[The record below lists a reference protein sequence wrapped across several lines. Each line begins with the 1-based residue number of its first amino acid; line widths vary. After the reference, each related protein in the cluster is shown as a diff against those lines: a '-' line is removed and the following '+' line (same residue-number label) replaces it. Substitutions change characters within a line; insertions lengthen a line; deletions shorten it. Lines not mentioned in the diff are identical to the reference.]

1 MTLLDRVLRS
11 DAMSAEVS
19 EANHDLIPSSDASGK
34 AKNDGDKTWVNELDG
49 LLGRVSEDSTR
60 EIASLKDDFNGL
72 QKKLEN
78 DLDRIKQDVA
88 EYSELTQAVTELT
101 AVLSENMEKVR
112 RVSRQVHDFPRPSP
126 SPSLAPDISDGD
138 GREKRVGA
146 VIE

>member
-1 MTLLDRVLRS
+1 
-11 DAMSAEVS
+11 MSAEAS
-19 EANHDLIPSSDASGK
+19 KANHDLIPSSDASSK
-34 AKNDGDKTWVNELDG
+34 TKNDGNSTWVSELDG

-101 AVLSENMEKVR
+101 AVLSENMKKVQSV
-112 RVSRQVHDFPRPSP
+112 VSRQTRGFPRRSP
-126 SPSLAPDISDGD
+126 SPSLAPDISSMDNVDGD
-138 GREKRVGA
+138 V
-146 VIE
+146 

>member
-1 MTLLDRVLRS
+1 
-11 DAMSAEVS
+11 MSAEVS
-19 EANHDLIPSSDASGK
+19 EANHDLISSSDASGK

-49 LLGRVSEDSTR
+49 LLCRVSEDSTR

-101 AVLSENMEKVR
+101 AVLSENMKKVR
-112 RVSRQVHDFPRPSP
+112 RVSRPVHDFPRPSP
-126 SPSLAPDISDGD
+126 SPSLAPDISSMNNVDGD
-138 GREKRVGA
+138 GRERRVGA